1 MSQTAQKVTII
12 EGNSQASATRI
23 INDASAENK
32 NLQITTQAEVYK
44 AVGTATGQTPKDTLM
59 EYIYYTQ
66 IQHLE
71 NPQLIIGGK
80 NAIIGH

>member
-1 MSQTAQKVTII
+1 
-12 EGNSQASATRI
+12 
-23 INDASAENK
+23 
-32 NLQITTQAEVYK
+32 
-44 AVGTATGQTPKDTLM
+44 M